1 MKHILTLYLVL
12 GTSSPL
18 WAQDQDAT
26 LFLLE
31 KVAEL
36 ESRIEQLESPS
47 SGVSSVAPSLRSWRQ
62 LQRGMS
68 YEQVRTLLGEPMK
81 IDGGYATHWYYSASG
96 ILGPRVDFL
105 NDRASGWVEPD

>member
-18 WAQDQDAT
+18 WAQDQDAM
-26 LFLLE
+26 LFLLD
-31 KVAEL
+31 KIAEL

-47 SGVSSVAPSLRSWRQ
+47 SGVLSVAPSLRSWRQ

-68 YEQVRTLLGEPMK
+68 FEQVRTLLGEPMK
-81 IDGGYATHWYYSASG
+81 IDAGYVTRWYYSNSG
-96 ILGPRVDFL
+96 IIGPQVTFTDDRV
-105 NDRASGWVEPD
+105 SGWDEPG